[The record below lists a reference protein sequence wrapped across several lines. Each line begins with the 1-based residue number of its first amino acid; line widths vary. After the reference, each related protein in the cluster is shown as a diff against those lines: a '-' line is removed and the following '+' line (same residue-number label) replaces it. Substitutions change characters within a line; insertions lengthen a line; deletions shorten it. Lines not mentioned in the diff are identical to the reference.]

1 MTATMVDRVEMAPP
15 VAAALDRLTRPH
27 EVCEAGWA
35 VRSAVLHDRRVDDDE
50 SQKWVERS
58 YRSSRRS
65 SGSRRGPTSRDLQ
78 RCAGYGRPSA
88 SRCA

>member
-1 MTATMVDRVEMAPP
+1 MTAIMVDRVEMAPP

-50 SQKWVERS
+50 SQTWVEEE
-58 YRSSRRS
+58 
-65 SGSRRGPTSRDLQ
+65 LQ
-78 RCAGYGRPSA
+78 VPGGRPTP
-88 SRCA
+88 